1 MNGNT
6 TITVTFLFSI
16 VSVIG
21 VLYSIYNSNRLNRK
35 QETEQQENTQEEEM
49 KKAVKT
55 AVEFAK
61 INSKLDEL
69 CLTTK
74 AIQLSL
80 EKTDD
85 ELKKINITLS
95 NHSQTIKDLEKFK
108 TETMNKINR
117 HEQEIIILKNK

>member
-21 VLYSIYNSNRLNRK
+21 VLYSIYNSNRSNRK

-108 TETMNKINR
+108 TETMNRINR